1 MRWPISLG
9 QHNRVHQWDKFVVPL
24 SDAEK
29 IELTQKYHMKCQ
41 KLLNKAG
48 RCYEKALRVY
58 SRSHFGDETVMKDL
72 AVYRKK
78 ILVLKESI
86 KKRTFNKLP
95 YVDFNKEKTKEQEF
109 LDSYPRISM
118 RGKLVILFVGLDMLF
133 VGLAFLFDSFYFV
146 PASLITV
153 CLLVGLYLRITRK
166 QRKLLKQSKKAGSDI
181 W

>member
-1 MRWPISLG
+1 
-9 QHNRVHQWDKFVVPL
+9 
-24 SDAEK
+24 
-29 IELTQKYHMKCQ
+29 
-41 KLLNKAG
+41 
-48 RCYEKALRVY
+48 
-58 SRSHFGDETVMKDL
+58 MKDL